1 MCTYVG
7 LQGSMRS
14 GNTGKKGGP
23 KFYHRDVRLI
33 VREKCSGE
41 SALDKVIQIA
51 VRGTVS
57 HNCRLNHS
65 VELILETVNV
75 FFTNSI
81 NP

>member
-1 MCTYVG
+1 MCTYLG
-7 LQGSMRS
+7 LQGLMRS

-23 KFYHRDVRLI
+23 KFYHSELRLI
-33 VREKCSGE
+33 KSEKCSTE
-41 SALDKVIQIA
+41 SALDKMVQVP

-81 NP
+81 NS